1 MTVDSVWI
9 TDLRT
14 PEMREAREDL
24 TARGWQVLTSP
35 EGLCLWDE
43 EAVRAFLAPCRESL
57 QGVIHPVPPAFQ
69 SPLETTDEAQ
79 AARARDEGVMAAWCV
94 TKTAGEIFRKKGSGS
109 LIYVGSIHAEKP
121 MGYGTL
127 FSAGCG
133 AVQMLNREV
142 SQDYGPDGVRSFF
155 IQRGPS
161 AEAPELKSDLT
172 DLYYGTDL
180 RYPLRKYPEAGQLNG
195 LLAFLLTPAA
205 APLNG
210 SDLRAD
216 GGMTMY
222 YGQRLQE
229 PTKRL
234 PVFAPPPKMPAPRSA
249 PDRKEDRVAI
259 VTGSGKGVGAGIARV
274 LCAAGVRCV
283 INCNSNRAMAEDT
296 LRQILDAGGEAMIC
310 QADVSD
316 PEQVRRMTEA
326 AVERWGRLDI
336 LVNNAAL
343 QLNRFADQYDLETLR
358 RLWEINYGGYRRMI
372 RAALPYLRKS
382 PLPRIINIGS
392 VHGKRPTCFD
402 AGYAMTKGGVKMLT
416 REAALELMP
425 EHIPVVCISLGGAQ
439 IEFKTGNPVFCNT
452 RPPETSNPNLRV
464 RNRLVLPE
472 EVGEAVRFLCS
483 EAGAALTWDCS
494 RIDCG
499 QMLR

>member
-1 MTVDSVWI
+1 MNSVWI

-14 PEMREAREDL
+14 REMREARAFL
-24 TARGWQVLTSP
+24 SAQGWRILESP
-35 EGLCLWDE
+35 KDLCLWDE
-43 EAVRAFLAPCRESL
+43 EAVNAFLAPYGESL
-57 QGVIHPVPPAFQ
+57 CGVIHPAPPAFQ
-69 SPLETTDEAQ
+69 SPLEKTDEAG
-79 AARARDEGVMAAWCV
+79 AARARDEGVMAPWCI
-94 TKTAGEIFRKKGSGS
+94 TKSSGAIFRRKKSGS
-109 LIYVGSIHAEKP
+109 LIYVSSIHAEKP

-133 AVQMLNREV
+133 AVQMLNRET
-142 SQDYGPDGVRSFF
+142 SQDYGADGVRSFF

-161 AEAPELKSDLT
+161 ATDPDLKSDLT

-180 RYPLRKYPEAGQLNG
+180 RYPGRKYPEPGSLNG
-195 LLAFLLTPAA
+195 LLAFLLSPAA

-216 GGMTMY
+216 GGMTLY
-222 YGQRLQE
+222 YGERIPE
-229 PTKRL
+229 PVKRL
-234 PVFAPPPKMPAPRSA
+234 PVFAPSPEPAEVFAEKPGK
-249 PDRKEDRVAI
+249 DGRVAI

-274 LCAAGVRCV
+274 LCAAGIRCV
-283 INCNSNRAMAEDT
+283 INCNSNRAMAEET
-296 LRQILDAGGEAMIC
+296 LRRIRDADGEAFIC

-316 PEQVRRMTEA
+316 PDQVRGMVEA
-326 AVERWGRLDI
+326 AVERYGRLDI

-343 QLNRFADQYDLETLR
+343 QLNRFTDQYDLPALR
-358 RLWEINYGGYRRMI
+358 RLWDINFGGYWRMI
-372 RAALPYLRKS
+372 RTALRYLRES
-382 PLPRIINIGS
+382 PQPRIINIGS

-416 REAALELMP
+416 REAAVELLP
-425 EHIPVVCISLGGAQ
+425 DKIPVICISLGGAR
-439 IEFKTGNPVFCNT
+439 IEFKTGNPPFCNT
-452 RPPETSNPNLRV
+452 RPKETNNPDLKV

-483 EAGAALTWDCS
+483 EAGAAMTGDCI